1 MTITR
6 RAALGACLSLPF
18 ARRAMAAYPE
28 RAIRMLVGFPGG
40 TAPDLV
46 ARLLADALKE
56 SWPSG
61 VVVENRP
68 GAAGHIAAT
77 EASRAPADG
86 YTLLFSEIGQLAMAP
101 STFARLTYDPKDLAP
116 IARVVTSD
124 FALVV
129 PASLPVTDLNGF
141 IAWAKQRPQVFF
153 GTFGPGTLGH
163 FGAVMLAAQQGFR
176 QEAVHFRATGEG
188 MTALLNGDVQG
199 LFGSVALVAPHVR
212 AGRLKAL
219 ATTGPQRSILLPDVP
234 TMAQLGHPGLEFE
247 AWFGVTAPVAVPA
260 AIQADA
266 EAAILRALATPAL
279 RSRLEEASFRPAPQ
293 DRAAFAATIRTDTA
307 RWAQVVR
314 ETGFRALE

>member
-1 MTITR
+1 MNLTR
-6 RAALGACLSLPF
+6 RAVLGACLTLPF
-18 ARRAMAAYPE
+18 ARAAKAAFPD
-28 RAIRMLVGFPGG
+28 RSIRMLVGFPAG

-46 ARLLADALKE
+46 ARLLADALKDA
-56 SWPSG
+56 WPAG

-68 GAAGHIAAT
+68 GAAGHIAAA
-77 EASRAPADG
+77 EASRAAADG
-86 YTLLFSEIGQLAMAP
+86 YNLLFSEIGQIAMAP

-129 PASLPVTDLNGF
+129 PASLPVADLDGF
-141 IAWAKQRPQVFF
+141 VAWARQRPTTFF

-163 FGAVMLAAQQGFR
+163 FGAVMLAAQSGFS
-176 QEAVHFRATGEG
+176 QESVHFRATGEG

-219 ATTGPQRSILLPDVP
+219 AVTGPQRSALLPDVA
-234 TMAQLGHPGLEFE
+234 TMAQLGRPGLEFE

-260 AIQADA
+260 ATQV
-266 EAAILRALATPAL
+266 ELEGPILRALANPAV
-279 RSRLEEASFRPAPQ
+279 RSRLQEAGFTPAPQ
-293 DRAAFAATIRTDTA
+293 NREAFAATIRADTA